1 MGGTYGGRKIDGTH
15 VFTGERSVMG
25 YHINKLSSSLADPAN
40 RDRFLAD
47 EDGYMDGFGLSAEEK
62 ALVRARDWDGIVE
75 AGGNIYVILK
85 IAATVGSNLLAM
97 GAQMRGETVEEL
109 LNGLPGTKA
118 EPRSD

>member
-25 YHINKLSSSLADPAN
+25 YRINKLASSLTDPAN
-40 RDRFLAD
+40 REAFLAD
-47 EDGYMDGFGLSAEEK
+47 EDAYMDGFGFSATEK
-62 ALVRARDWDGIVE
+62 DLVRARDWDGIVE

-97 GAQMRGETVEEL
+97 GAQMRGETVADL
-109 LNGLPGTKA
+109 LGGLPGTKA
-118 EPRSD
+118 TPRSD